1 MDAAQAGT
9 PAESAQTPPGSPQ
22 TSKPPVVNPV
32 ANSPTTP
39 ITSSPS
45 VPTTHPG
52 QNLPGAQTLAAT
64 KDENEEKEEET
75 VLPKRPEDFAEWNPD
90 DFDDARKEHDP
101 RLNEALDYLLTETPD
116 DAERVDLLVR
126 LLAVDRTEK
135 SKQSDAN
142 SAGAGNYRQN
152 IPPPHTN
159 IPTHRNPPHG
169 GGGQRFPQVKPAT
182 GPEHL
187 PSDLAA
193 KVIHGLGKSSTAKAL
208 DVLKQ
213 LVAGKQEAPM
223 QKRDIVVEVVN
234 ALAVQNDL
242 PREKIL
248 FTMLTKPDAV
258 KPVGFSQAQP
268 FSDSETSSHQPIPRQ
283 HWGAPPG
290 RRPHSPMDPE
300 DDLIDGDWIRKQV
313 LSKAGAAVSDAMRTA
328 LAKYLDGSDILLE
341 TAQLFEEYLSTDDI
355 RNYRAQILLLKN
367 PDTEPETRQVLE
379 SMWIQRSSEGMREV
393 LGVPESTGFKSGTRG
408 RSGVYTLTPYELS
421 SRTRN
426 TRRQT
431 NGSRPG
437 PNPFSD
443 PSSRRQS
450 SRRSRSDSVKE
461 EPVEPATPAEAVEE
475 PDPIDPAEQRDAQ
488 LRLLW
493 TRQAVKMLHGTL
505 RSDKF
510 DDVQSRL
517 PLLLATVPLPS
528 ARKTVAD
535 LLLKAE
541 SDPQHWLK
549 MGMFTA
555 INIDP
560 VMLLLAKQNYHQAN
574 KTRSGK
580 SPTDDRQGED
590 PEDSPAKK
598 WSKVLGPYV
607 ADLCKRL
614 SNSDNTTSQQEMKRG
629 KLTLRVHDRSKIV
642 SRVDLQ
648 WPQNFAS
655 RSVKHD
661 VSPLEL
667 HYLKLKDTTLPNS
680 LVFHYRHHNK
690 KTREETLP
698 DGIWLD
704 SFDARQKKS
713 IDIRITSSNQ
723 DGLNLVTP
731 AKRNSRGG
739 NNQKRTKQEVQSIVI
754 EILTINIPLPEE
766 NPDTTS

>member
-32 ANSPTTP
+32 ANAPTTP

-52 QNLPGAQTLAAT
+52 QNLPGAQTLAPT
-64 KDENEEKEEET
+64 KDENDEKEEET
-75 VLPKRPEDFAEWNPD
+75 VLPKRPEDFAEWKPD

-135 SKQSDAN
+135 SNQSDAN
-142 SAGAGNYRQN
+142 SAAAGNYRN
-152 IPPPHTN
+152 N

-169 GGGQRFPQVKPAT
+169 GGGQRLPQVKPAT

-193 KVIHGLGKSSTAKAL
+193 KVIHGLGKSSTAEAL

-223 QKRDIVVEVVN
+223 QKHDIVVEVVN

-248 FTMLTKPDAV
+248 FAMLTKPEFV
-258 KPVGFSQAQP
+258 KPVGFSEAQP
-268 FSDSETSSHQPIPRQ
+268 FSDSETSSH
-283 HWGAPPG
+283 HLVPG
-290 RRPHSPMDPE
+290 RRGGAPLGRQPHGPMEPADDP
-300 DDLIDGDWIRKQV
+300 IDGDWIRKQV
-313 LSKAGAAVSDAMRTA
+313 LSKAGAAVSDDMRTA
-328 LAKYLDGSDILLE
+328 LAKYLDGSDLVLE
-341 TAQLFEEYLSTDDI
+341 TAQLFEEYLSADDI

-367 PDTEPETRQVLE
+367 PDTELETRELLE

-393 LGVPESTGFKSGTRG
+393 LGVPESTGFESDTRG
-408 RSGVYTLTPYELS
+408 RPGVLTITPYELPAG
-421 SRTRN
+421 N
-426 TRRQT
+426 TRRRT
-431 NGSRPG
+431 NRIRPG
-437 PNPFSD
+437 PNPSSE
-443 PSSRRQS
+443 PSSR
-450 SRRSRSDSVKE
+450 RRSRSDSVKE
-461 EPVEPATPAEAVEE
+461 EPVEPATPTEAVEE

-505 RSDKF
+505 QSDKF

-541 SDPQHWLK
+541 SDPQDWRK
-549 MGMFTA
+549 MGMFTT

-560 VMLLLAKQNYHQAN
+560 VMLLLAKQNYHQA
-574 KTRSGK
+574 KKSRSGK
-580 SPTDDRQGED
+580 LSTDDQQGEE

-598 WSKVLGPYV
+598 WSGVLGPYV

-614 SNSDNTTSQQEMKRG
+614 SNSENATSPKEMKRG

-648 WPQNFAS
+648 WPQNFTS
-655 RSVKHD
+655 QSVKHD

-667 HYLKLKDTTLPNS
+667 HYLKLEDTTLANR

-690 KTREETLP
+690 KSREETLP

-713 IDIRITSSNQ
+713 IDIRITSSNK

-731 AKRNSRGG
+731 AKRNSGSG
-739 NNQKRTKQEVQSIVI
+739 NNQKRTKQEVKPIVV